1 MFILFYFL
9 FHRFSYY
16 LKPKT
21 NITYTTNNI
30 AEQIICEHF
39 WIKYIIYVWI
49 KALVLIEMY
58 TESRMKSTLSLLGR
72 AFAKRSLFMHGHTI
86 VLEAFSSEA
95 VIRDSTMWPLGP
107 WSVSSLKWPHWHLHL
122 FLPNMIA
129 DSVTIKRKI
138 GTIDLILSVWYTRDD

>member
-58 TESRMKSTLSLLGR
+58 TESRLKSTLSLLGR
-72 AFAKRSLFMHGHTI
+72 AFAKQSLFMHGHTI
-86 VLEAFSSEA
+86 VLGAFSFEA
-95 VIRDSTMWPLGP
+95 VIRLYNVTSEP
-107 WSVSSLKWPHWHLHL
+107 WSISSSFKHWHLHL